1 MNEPFRSF
9 SGFDETTQIYCQNI
23 RILFHWK
30 SLIYLLKGKYKSK
43 LSKVDFV
50 VSVITWIGL
59 LGFVTETTILTPIF
73 WKIVTV
79 IAFLWDISF
88 TMLLKDYEGK
98 EILEELPIVVRRVWM
113 LIILVIMIGP
123 LYYGLFRYSFS

>member
-1 MNEPFRSF
+1 MVYFLWTMYL
-9 SGFDETTQIYCQNI
+9 GLLGTA
-23 RILFHWK
+23 
-30 SLIYLLKGKYKSK
+30 SLAFLLKGKYKSK
-43 LSKVDFV
+43 LSKIDFV

-59 LGFVTETTILTPIF
+59 LGFVTETTILTPAF

-79 IAFLWDISF
+79 TALLWDISF
-88 TMLLKDYEGK
+88 TMLLKDYEGEELLK
-98 EILEELPIVVRRVWM
+98 ELPIVVRRVWM